1 MSLPAA
7 KAALSLYCS
16 RACVVMKSRSNYY
29 QRRRPFQGTELEKV
43 GFPVYLGLFINL
55 RRSVSKRHPPW
66 TGCLLFPG
74 LPPLYLITLRSI
86 FLYQTPLR
94 AVFRLD
100 LSLIEGAYRGSRP
113 TSPPPNEHITV
124 TGNPQP
130 HRAGTPVEWIASC
143 PAVDG
148 AGKRLTQK

>member
-1 MSLPAA
+1 
-7 KAALSLYCS
+7 
-16 RACVVMKSRSNYY
+16 MKSRSNYY

-43 GFPVYLGLFINL
+43 GFPVYLQLFINL

-100 LSLIEGAYRGSRP
+100 FISYRGAYRGSR
-113 TSPPPNEHITV
+113 THV
-124 TGNPQP
+124 TP
-130 HRAGTPVEWIASC
+130 S
-143 PAVDG
+143 
-148 AGKRLTQK
+148 